1 MWQERVE
8 AEGTPVTQGTLPAQA
23 AVASSLGNVGA
34 TGVLV
39 SLDRELAPT
48 VVMVA
53 ARQGDSSVR

>member
-23 AVASSLGNVGA
+23 AVASSRGNVGA

-39 SLDRELAPT
+39 SLDRELTPT
-48 VVMVA
+48 VVTVA
-53 ARQGDSSVR
+53 ARQT